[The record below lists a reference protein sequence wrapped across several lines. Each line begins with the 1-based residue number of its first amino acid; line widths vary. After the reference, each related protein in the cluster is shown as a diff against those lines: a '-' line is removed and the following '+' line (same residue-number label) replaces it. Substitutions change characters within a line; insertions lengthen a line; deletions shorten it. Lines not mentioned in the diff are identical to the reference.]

1 MNKVQFQ
8 QEILKLFPFLK
19 SNFFAAV
26 EVYKNFLQAKNK
38 QFNLTNLDKD
48 QDIYSKY
55 FYESLVPYASINLSK
70 INSILDIGSGS
81 GIPGIL
87 LKLVYPNVHLTI
99 IEATGKK
106 VEFMK
111 ELVDKLNID
120 NVEILHQ
127 RAEEIKPSQR
137 EKFDLVTSRAVG
149 ELKVILEISTPYAKL
164 NGLIVEPKSS
174 KYLEEEKSAKNVIKS
189 LDLSKE
195 KDIEFTSINGIF
207 HHVFVYKKTAKT
219 NLKYPR
225 SWKEITK

>member
-1 MNKVQFQ
+1 MNKEKFQ
-8 QEILKLFPFLK
+8 QEITKLFPFLK
-19 SNFFAAV
+19 SKFFEQI

-38 QFNLTNLDKD
+38 EFNLTNLADEKD
-48 QDIYSKY
+48 VYAKY
-55 FYESLVPYASINLSK
+55 FYESLIPYSTINLSK

-87 LKLVYPNVHLTI
+87 LKLVYPNISLTI

-106 VEFMK
+106 AVFMK
-111 ELVDKLNID
+111 ELVDKLNLK
-120 NVEILHQ
+120 NVEVIHQ

-149 ELKVILEISTPYAKL
+149 ELKVVLEISTPYAKV

-174 KYLEEEKSAKNVIKS
+174 KYLEEENNAKNVIKS
-189 LDLSKE
+189 LDLAKQE
-195 KDIEFTSINGIF
+195 DIEFKSINGIF
-207 HHVFVYKKTAKT
+207 HHVFVYKKLSKT
-219 NLKYPR
+219 NSKYPR